1 VAAAPDHEGGGA
13 AALTQIA
20 ARDKLPRVPRS
31 LRRLRPVGFAVAL
44 LLAGVLSSNL
54 ARGTPPPRAER
65 GSPEPHGFVEPCTV
79 GNVQEMHTQ
88 CELCTIEGAS
98 QTCQERFGARGYEK
112 KCATRGGHAAPAEV
126 WCLDQRAKKSA
137 ARNPGV
143 LLALGISIALGV
155 FVILKRA
162 RAKRP
167 LK

>member
-1 VAAAPDHEGGGA
+1 MSARREGQVRHQ
-13 AALTQIA
+13 LF
-20 ARDKLPRVPRS
+20 LPRALSERLGALAAEPGVTKS
-31 LRRLRPVGFAVAL
+31 AILADALRDAL
-44 LLAGVLSSNL
+44 DRKGVS
-54 ARGTPPPRAER
+54 
-65 GSPEPHGFVEPCTV
+65 
-79 GNVQEMHTQ
+79 
-88 CELCTIEGAS
+88 EL
-98 QTCQERFGARGYEK
+98 QERFGARGYEK